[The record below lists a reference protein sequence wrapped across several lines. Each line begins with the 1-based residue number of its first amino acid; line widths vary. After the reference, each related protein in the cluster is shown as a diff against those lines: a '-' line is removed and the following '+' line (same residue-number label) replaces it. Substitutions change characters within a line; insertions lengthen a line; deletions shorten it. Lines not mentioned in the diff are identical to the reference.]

1 MCQLNCQRSLPMLL
15 VYLLSNRI
23 PPVFSGEKHFAQLLY
38 GRPLFVQHLLAEVGL
53 QNLVMGLD
61 CVGQGVRPLYG
72 LHRCSVKTRTPHTYC
87 NRISSIMQEISTFAT
102 LIYLIFPYF
111 ANAQS
116 SWAKLL
122 RSLIY
127 ITYISNQQIDHRLC
141 QYK

>member
-1 MCQLNCQRSLPMLL
+1 MGSTVKGLLSMLL

-38 GRPLFVQHLLAEVGL
+38 GWPLFVQHLLAEMGL

-72 LHRCSVKTRTPHTYC
+72 LQRCRVKTRTPHTYC

-102 LIYLIFPYF
+102 LI
-111 ANAQS
+111 
-116 SWAKLL
+116 
-122 RSLIY
+122 
-127 ITYISNQQIDHRLC
+127 
-141 QYK
+141 